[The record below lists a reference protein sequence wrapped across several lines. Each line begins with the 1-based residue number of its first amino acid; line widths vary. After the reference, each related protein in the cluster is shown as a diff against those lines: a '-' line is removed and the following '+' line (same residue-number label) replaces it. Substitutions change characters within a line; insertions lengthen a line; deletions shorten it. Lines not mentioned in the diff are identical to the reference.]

1 MPMSDHQDSENFS
14 YQRTWKEI
22 NDMRKACEARQNFH
36 LTKIQS
42 GKLNKKQMVQHMRDY
57 KGLQGAIYGLRY
69 ALGDLHMSRAM
80 VLGDE

>member
-1 MPMSDHQDSENFS
+1 MTMSDHQDSENFS

-22 NDMRKACEARQNFH
+22 HDMLKACEARQNFH
-36 LTKIQS
+36 LTKIQT
-42 GKLNKKQMVQHMRDY
+42 GKISKKEMVKHMRKF
-57 KGLQGAIYGLRY
+57 KGLEGAIRGLRY